1 MTPIV
6 SIVGRSKSGK
16 TRLIEKLVT
25 ELRKRGYRVA
35 TIKHAQEIHF
45 EPGKDSSRHIEAGSE
60 ATVVAA
66 PDQIVL
72 IKPVSSTV
80 TPDEIARLM
89 GDDYDIILTEGFKQA
104 NAPKIEVYR
113 SQSGPLLEGISKVIA
128 IVADEALDTK
138 TRQFPSDDIKALAD
152 LLEKGFIVPQSNR
165 LTLHINNTPVT
176 MTHFPKQIV
185 SNVLEAMVT
194 SLKGVGEISSLEL
207 FLKRESKEAKN
218 H

>member
-1 MTPIV
+1 MAPIV

-45 EPGKDSSRHIEAGSE
+45 EPGKDSWRHLEAGSE
-60 ATVVAA
+60 TTVVAA

-72 IKPVSSTV
+72 IKPTKSMATV
-80 TPDEIARLM
+80 GDIARVI
-89 GDDYDIILTEGFKQA
+89 GNDYDIILTEGFKQS
-104 NAPKIEVYR
+104 NVPKIEVHR
-113 SQSGPLLEGISKVIA
+113 SQSGPLLEGIRKVIA
-128 IVADEALDTK
+128 IVTDEPLDTK
-138 TRQFPSDDIKALAD
+138 TRQFPSDDVKALAD

-165 LTLHINNTPVT
+165 LNLYINNTPVT
-176 MTHFPKQIV
+176 LTHFPKQII

-194 SLKGVGEISSLEL
+194 SLKGMGEISSLEI
-207 FLKRESKEAKN
+207 FLKRESKKTKN
-218 H
+218 N